1 MPDIFASTAAQIRA
15 LLGKGRWAR
24 NRRACEVNRET
35 RAGGDC
41 LPNKVERAVAVE
53 IKPGPYEASSIT
65 IASRAMAVSA
75 LDASLP
81 ATVRRGIRAAVVND
95 ANMVSGTTVR
105 VSVSRVLLTRD
116 DILPR
121 RREE

>member
-35 RAGGDC
+35 LASGDSC
-41 LPNKVERAVAVE
+41 PHKVERAVAVE

-65 IASRAMAVSA
+65 KGSRAMAVSA

-81 ATVRRGIRAAVVND
+81 ATVGRVIRAAVVND
-95 ANMVSGTTVR
+95 CNLV
-105 VSVSRVLLTRD
+105 LTRD

-121 RREE
+121 

>member
-1 MPDIFASTAAQIRA
+1 
-15 LLGKGRWAR
+15 
-24 NRRACEVNRET
+24 
-35 RAGGDC
+35 
-41 LPNKVERAVAVE
+41 
-53 IKPGPYEASSIT
+53 
-65 IASRAMAVSA
+65 MAVSA

-81 ATVRRGIRAAVVND
+81 ATVGSVIRATVVND
-95 ANMVSGTTVR
+95 ANEVSGTTVR